1 GSHVAVGGVLCG
13 DAKIGNVALGNGGGV
28 GNMALGVHSDLIQTA
43 LFRGMCRVGV
53 DGYISAVH
61 LQVTVSIAGGN
72 RGVDGALGGRQLT
85 LDGGHHGGVIILL
98 AANTGRDGLQLGDG
112 GVHSTGIIRVILNP
126 VGNLLKGVQAV
137 LGIVGNQL
145 CGQLLIG
152 DGAGALAG
160 VGANQGADA
169 GHNRLESGIEV
180 SLRHLRLVG
189 QSSQTL
195 DGDVDAVHGQG
206 AVGCAGGDQDVHR
219 LLGNGQC
226 DAVDLDGLQDVSLR
240 AHAFQS
246 GDAGSEGIG
255 LLLDLLGVG
264 FQTTKGEQ
272 AVGVVRH
279 GIFLLFCCL
288 MGSLYDDG
296 DQPSASLS
304 AP

>member
-1 GSHVAVGGVLCG
+1 
-13 DAKIGNVALGNGGGV
+13 
-28 GNMALGVHSDLIQTA
+28 MALGVHSDLIQTA

-152 DGAGALAG
+152 DGTGALSG
-160 VGANQGADA
+160 IRANQGADV
-169 GHNRLESGIEV
+169 GDHGLQRGIQV
-180 SLRHLRLVG
+180 SLGNLRLIG
-189 QSSQTL
+189 QSGQTL
-195 DGDVDAVHGQG
+195 DGHVGAIHGQG
-206 AVGCAGGDQDVHR
+206 AVGAAGGNQDVHR
-219 LLGNGQC
+219 LLGNGQGH
-226 DAVDLDGLQDVSLR
+226 AVDLDALQDVDVLR
-240 AHAFQS
+240 VFGRKALGNVLQMAEIREFGFSVSHSSYPPMFQVLS
-246 GDAGSEGIG
+246 
-255 LLLDLLGVG
+255 
-264 FQTTKGEQ
+264 
-272 AVGVVRH
+272 
-279 GIFLLFCCL
+279 
-288 MGSLYDDG
+288 
-296 DQPSASLS
+296 QPSASFVPKTSLS
-304 AP
+304 ISATSASDATLASTMDPTSPSRLPVPSASRSPAVFLIW

>member
-1 GSHVAVGGVLCG
+1 GGIV
-13 DAKIGNVALGNGGGV
+13 I
-28 GNMALGVHSDLIQTA
+28 
-43 LFRGMCRVGV
+43 LF
-53 DGYISAVH
+53 
-61 LQVTVSIAGGN
+61 
-72 RGVDGALGGRQLT
+72 
-85 LDGGHHGGVIILL
+85 

-112 GVHSTGIIRVILNP
+112 GVHGTGIIRVILNP

-137 LGIVGNQL
+137 LGVVGNEL
-145 CGQLLIG
+145 CGQLLGG
-152 DGAGALAG
+152 DVADALAG
-160 VGANQGADA
+160 IRANQGADV
-169 GHNRLESGIEV
+169 GDHSLKGGIQV
-180 SLRHLRLVG
+180 SLGNLRLVG
-189 QSSQTL
+189 QGGQTL
-195 DGDVDAVHGQG
+195 DGHVGAVHRQG
-206 AVGCAGGDQDVHR
+206 AVGAAGGNQDVHR
-219 LLGNGQC
+219 LLGNGQGH
-226 DAVDLDGLQDVSLR
+226 AVDLDGLQDVSLR